1 MSCVDMFFIF
11 LYPGKN
17 VLAFDLYEITLQRD
31 KNYKRKHVFATMNI
45 DDDDVRTPTTT
56 MIFYDAT
63 LGSHYNYMS

>member
-11 LYPGKN
+11 LFAGKN
-17 VLAFDLYEITLQRD
+17 VLAFDLYEITQQRD

-45 DDDDVRTPTTT
+45 DDDDDVRTPTIL
-56 MIFYDAT
+56 IFYDAT